1 MSDLTFLVCLIIR
14 NLGIMDAV
22 PAKELYEK
30 YGFLIYRTC
39 MNILHSED
47 DAKDALQTVF
57 LKLLEYYCTIRNP
70 DKIVPWIFKAAKNHC
85 FNLLR
90 HQKKF
95 SNAQEAQDTEYV
107 DGFDERISAKEI
119 IRLIFKNQ
127 GKKVRDAVYFTY
139 VEGFDQQEI
148 RKLTGQSPA
157 TVRRNLKRF
166 KNSLSSNKKR
176 LLEL

>member
-1 MSDLTFLVCLIIR
+1 M
-14 NLGIMDAV
+14 
-22 PAKELYEK
+22 
-30 YGFLIYRTC
+30 
-39 MNILHSED
+39 
-47 DAKDALQTVF
+47 LQSS
-57 LKLLEYYCTIRNP
+57 
-70 DKIVPWIFKAAKNHC
+70 
-85 FNLLR
+85 R